1 MVATGWVLVMVLRP
15 DPTPNTINLVPL
27 HDRLLALRCLLA
39 GCPAARQAAR
49 FLFFETLGNVAVFVP
64 IGLSLAGALHG
75 LSGPRR
81 VWIAIAAGAALSI
94 GIELAQLAVP
104 SRATDVDDVLLNT
117 LGAALGAVFIVRS
130 RR

>member
-1 MVATGWVLVMVLRP
+1 VTTGWVLVMVLRP
-15 DPTPNTINLVPL
+15 DPTLNTVNLVPL

-39 GCPAARQAAR
+39 GCPAASQAAR
-49 FLFFETLGNVAVFVP
+49 FLFFETLGNVLVFVP
-64 IGLSLAGALHG
+64 IGLSLAGALSG
-75 LSGPRR
+75 LSERRR

-94 GIELAQLAVP
+94 GIELVQLAMP

-117 LGAALGAVFIVRS
+117 LSAALGAVFIVRS